1 MTTPVHFS
9 FVFVT
14 LADVPRTAL
23 GPWGTQPS
31 RGAEY
36 ILLSICV
43 HRVPGGSRKGP
54 FTQLIEKKR
63 DHGPG
68 RQPLPSGP
76 QDGEEKG
83 TQHWTG
89 WEDER
94 GGYSICDPPRQAF
107 GMAGVCLSASAA
119 AGKGLPTGRQWS
131 RTHLVMQE
139 T

>member
-1 MTTPVHFS
+1 MCLEQLSVHGVHSLPGVQNIFCCLY
-9 FVFVT
+9 VFT
-14 LADVPRTAL
+14 ECQEDL
-23 GPWGTQPS
+23 
-31 RGAEY
+31 E
-36 ILLSICV
+36 
-43 HRVPGGSRKGP
+43 KGP
-54 FTQLIEKKR
+54 LPRLGEKKR
-63 DHGPG
+63 GHGPG
-68 RQPLPSGP
+68 RQPLPPGP

-94 GGYSICDPPRQAF
+94 GGYSICDPPRQGF